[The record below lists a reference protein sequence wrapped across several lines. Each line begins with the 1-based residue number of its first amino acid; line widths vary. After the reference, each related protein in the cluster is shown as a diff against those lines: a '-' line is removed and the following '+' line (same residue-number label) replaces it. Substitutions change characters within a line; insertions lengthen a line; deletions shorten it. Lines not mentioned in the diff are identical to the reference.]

1 MAVEIK
7 QIPLTKKEL
16 TKFVDFAIDLY
27 KDNDCYVPPLVSDDV
42 NTLRPEG
49 NPAFDFCE
57 CACWMAYRDG
67 KPVGRIAG
75 IINSAVNERSDRKD
89 ARFGF
94 VDFIDDEE
102 VVDALFETVSQWGRD
117 KGMKNLVGPLGFTD
131 MDYEG
136 MLIEGFDRLGTM
148 ATIYNYPYYPKHM
161 ERLGFQKEADWV
173 EFLVKVPDEIPEKMR
188 RVAEI
193 VRKRFGLHTVKL
205 TSRKLLAERY
215 GHALFEVINEA
226 YDKLYGYSPLTPRQI
241 DHYIDMYLGLI
252 RLDGV
257 CVIVDKDDKLVGVG
271 ISVPSLSRALQK
283 SRGRLLPFG
292 WYPLLKALKF
302 GKTEYVD
309 LMLVAIKPEYQGKGV
324 NALLFE
330 NMIPAFQK
338 CGFIAA
344 ETNPELETNTNVQ
357 SQWEYF
363 DYEQHKR
370 RRSFIKPLY

>member
-1 MAVEIK
+1 MSVEIK

-75 IINSAVNERSDRKD
+75 IINSAVNERSGRKD

-102 VVDALFETVSQWGRD
+102 VVDALFETVSNWGRQ
-117 KGMKNLVGPLGFTD
+117 KGMDHLVGPLGFTD

-193 VRKRFGLHTVKL
+193 VRRRFGLHTVKL

-292 WYPLLKALKF
+292 WIPLLKALKF
-302 GKTEYVD
+302 GKTDYVD

-344 ETNPELETNTNVQ
+344 ETNPELESNTNVQ
-357 SQWEYF
+357 SQWESF

-370 RRSFIKPLY
+370 RRSFIKPR

>member
-42 NTLRPEG
+42 NTLRPDK
-49 NPAFDFCE
+49 NPAFEFCE
-57 CACWMAYRDG
+57 AACWMAYRDG

-75 IINSAVNERSDRKD
+75 IINSAVNRRSGRRN

-94 VDFIDDEE
+94 VDFIDDAE
-102 VVDALFETVSQWGRD
+102 VVDALFNTVSDWGRQ
-117 KGMKNLVGPLGFTD
+117 KGMDHLVGPLGFTD

-148 ATIYNYPYYPKHM
+148 ATIYNYPYYPAHM

-173 EFLVKVPDEIPEKMR
+173 EFLVKVPDEIPEKMK
-188 RVAEI
+188 RVSDI
-193 VRKRFGLHTVKL
+193 VRRRFGLHTVRL

-226 YDKLYGYSPLTPRQI
+226 YDSLYGYSPLTPRQI

-257 CVIVDKDDKLVGVG
+257 CVIVDKDDRLVGVG

-283 SRGRLLPFG
+283 SRGRLLPMG
-292 WYPLLKALKF
+292 WLPLIKALKF
-302 GKTEYVD
+302 GKTDLVD

-330 NMIPAFQK
+330 NLIPAFQK
-338 CGFIAA
+338 CGFKAA
-344 ETNPELETNTNVQ
+344 ETNPELESNSNVQ
-357 SQWEYF
+357 QQWEYF

-370 RRSFIKPLY
+370 RRSFIKPL

>member
-7 QIPLTKKEL
+7 QIPLTKREL
-16 TKFVDFAIDLY
+16 TKFVEFAIDLY

-57 CACWMAYRDG
+57 CACWMAYRGG

-75 IINSAVNERSDRKD
+75 IINSAVNQRTGRRD

-102 VVDALFETVSQWGRD
+102 VVDALFETVTNWARE
-117 KGMKNLVGPLGFTD
+117 KGMDHLVGPLGFTD

-136 MLIEGFDRLGTM
+136 MLVEGFDRLGTM

-161 ERLGFQKEADWV
+161 ERLGFEKEADWV
-173 EFLVKVPDEIPEKMR
+173 EFLIKVPKEIPEKMR
-188 RVAEI
+188 RVSEI

-257 CVIVDKDDKLVGVG
+257 CVIVDKDDNLVGVG

-283 SRGRLLPFG
+283 SRGKLLPFG
-292 WYPLLKALKF
+292 WWPLIRALKF
-302 GKTEYVD
+302 GKTDYVD

-344 ETNPELETNTNVQ
+344 ESNPELETNRNVQ

-370 RRSFIKPLY
+370 RRSFIKSI

>member
-16 TKFVDFAIDLY
+16 TKFVDFQIDLY
-27 KDNDCYVPPLVSDDV
+27 RGNDCFVPPLVSDDV
-42 NTLRPEG
+42 NTLMPSG

-75 IINSAVNERSDRKD
+75 IINKTVNQRTGQQNC
-89 ARFGF
+89 RFGF

-102 VVDALFETVSQWGRD
+102 VVDALFATVSQWGRD
-117 KGMKNLVGPLGFTD
+117 HGMTHLVGPLGFTD

-148 ATIYNYPYYPKHM
+148 ATIYNYPYYPRHM
-161 ERLGFQKEADWV
+161 ERLGFKKEADWV
-173 EFLVKVPDEIPEKMR
+173 EFLVKVPTEIPEKMR
-188 RVAEI
+188 RVSEI
-193 VRKRFGLHTVKL
+193 VRKRFGLRTVEL

-226 YDKLYGYSPLTPRQI
+226 YDKLYGYSPLTPKQI
-241 DHYIDMYLGLI
+241 DHYIGMYLGLI

-257 CVIVDKDDKLVGVG
+257 CVIVDKDDNLVGVG

-283 SRGRLLPFG
+283 SKGRLLPFG
-292 WYPLLKALKF
+292 WWPLIKALKL

-330 NMIPAFQK
+330 NLIPAFQK

-344 ETNPELETNTNVQ
+344 ETNPELETNSNVQ
-357 SQWEYF
+357 QQWEYF

-370 RRSFIKPLY
+370 RRSFIKPL